1 MNAVHSIHR
10 ARYTSQRRWSDQ
22 FIPAIKKIV
31 GPHLLEESSFEVD
44 TKQAAD
50 LVVVRAKNLTIAA
63 RIRRATYYQNRNFR
77 YQFTIR
83 SVNNGYKTELQK
95 ITDGWGDWMLY
106 GFAASDSDNE
116 TEIDHWRLL
125 DLDVFRSSCI
135 RKTYTVRRGDNGD
148 GTAFVAFD
156 IPSFPSELVIATSED
171 IDTNYIPTNQELP
184 KPQLTL
190 VL

>member
-1 MNAVHSIHR
+1 MTGIYKE
-10 ARYTSQRRWSDQ
+10 RYTKQRRWSDQ

-31 GPHLLEESSFEVD
+31 GPYLLEESNFDVD

-63 RIRRATYYQNRNFR
+63 RIRRAVYYQNHNFR

-83 SVNNGYKTELQK
+83 SVNNGHKTELQK
-95 ITDGWGDWMLY
+95 ITDGFGDWMLY

-116 TEIDHWRLL
+116 SKVAHWRLL
-125 DLDVFRSSCI
+125 DLDVFRASCI
-135 RKTYTVRRGDNGD
+135 RKSYTVRRADNGD

-156 IPSFPSELVIATSED
+156 IPSFPPELIIATSD
-171 IDTNYIPTNQELP
+171 VIDSSYIPTNQELP
-184 KPQLTL
+184 KPQFAMTF
-190 VL
+190 